1 MARGS
6 RTDSMKRKNKM
17 DKIAILI
24 PCYNEAKTIEKVVR
38 DWRASLPEAV
48 IYVYD
53 NNSSD
58 GTAQIAE
65 DAGAVVRYEYQ
76 QGKGNVIR
84 RMFREIDA
92 QCYIMVDGD
101 DTYPAEYGRQ
111 MADLVLERKTDMVV
125 GDRLSST
132 YFEENKRPFHNFG
145 NSLVRGTINRL
156 FDTNIRDIMTGY
168 RAFSYLFVKSFPVLS
183 KGFEI
188 ETEMSIHAVEKNMR
202 IENVIIEYRDRPEG
216 SESKLDTY
224 SDGFK
229 VLRTIFRLYK
239 NYKPMSFFG
248 LLSLLLFVITVILF
262 VPVLV
267 EYTKTGM
274 VPRFPT
280 LIVSGFI
287 GLGGVLSLFTGL
299 ILSTLAE
306 KDRQEFEFRLALIEN
321 LYHYLLKNDL

>member
-1 MARGS
+1 
-6 RTDSMKRKNKM
+6 M
-17 DKIAILI
+17 DTIAVLI
-24 PCYNEAKTIEKVVR
+24 PCYNEEQTIEKVIT
-38 DWRASLPEAV
+38 DWKKSLPESV

-58 GTAQIAE
+58 NTVQIAKR
-65 DAGAVVRYEYQ
+65 AGAVVRHEYQ

-92 QCYIMVDGD
+92 ECYIMVDGD

-111 MADLVLERKTDMVV
+111 MADLVLGKGADMVV

-145 NSLVRGTINRL
+145 NSLVRLSINKL
-156 FDTNIRDIMTGY
+156 FDNNIRDIMTGY
-168 RAFSYLFVKSFPVLS
+168 RAFSYLFVKTFPVLS

-202 IENVIIEYRDRPEG
+202 IENVVIEYRDRPEG

-224 SDGFK
+224 SDGAK
-229 VLRTIFRLYK
+229 VLGTIFRLFK
-239 NYKPMSFFG
+239 NYRPMKFFAFMAG
-248 LLSLLLFVITVILF
+248 ILFVISFILF
-262 VPVLV
+262 MPILL
-267 EYTKTGM
+267 EYIKTGL

-280 LIVSGFI
+280 LIVCGFTA
-287 GLGGVLSLFTGL
+287 LAGVLSLFAGL
-299 ILSTLAE
+299 ILSTLVE
-306 KDRQEFEFRLALIEN
+306 KERQEFEFRLIMTENERNALR
-321 LYHYLLKNDL
+321 K

>member
-1 MARGS
+1 MTIDAAQE
-6 RTDSMKRKNKM
+6 TTV
-17 DKIAILI
+17 DKIAVLI
-24 PCYNEAKTIEKVVR
+24 PCYNEEKTIRKVVT
-38 DWRASLPEAV
+38 DWKNSLPEVV

-58 GTAQIAE
+58 GTAAIAKE
-65 DAGAVVRYEYQ
+65 AGAVVRHEYQ

-84 RMFREIDA
+84 RMFREINA

-111 MADLVLERKTDMVV
+111 MADLVLEKKTDMVV

-132 YFEENKRPFHNFG
+132 YFEENKRPFHNFV
-145 NSLVRGTINRL
+145 NSLVRGSINHL
-156 FDTNIRDIMTGY
+156 FNTNIRDIMTGY
-168 RAFSYLFVKSFPVLS
+168 RAFSFLFVKSFPVLS

-216 SESKLDTY
+216 SESKLNTFE
-224 SDGFK
+224 DGFK
-229 VLRTIFRLYK
+229 VLTTIFKLYK
-239 NYKPMSFFG
+239 NYKPMYFFG
-248 LLSLLLFVITVILF
+248 LMSAILFALMIILF
-262 VPVLV
+262 VPVFI
-267 EYTKTGM
+267 EYARTGL

-287 GLGGVLSLFTGL
+287 GLGGLLSLFTGL
-299 ILSTLAE
+299 ILSTLSE
-306 KDRQEFEFRLALIEN
+306 KERQEYEFRLHLIEN
-321 LYHYLLKNDL
+321 LYNYLLKEQ

>member
-1 MARGS
+1 MTIDAAQE
-6 RTDSMKRKNKM
+6 TTV
-17 DKIAILI
+17 DKIAVLI
-24 PCYNEAKTIEKVVR
+24 PCYNEEKTIRKVVT
-38 DWRASLPEAV
+38 DWKNSLPEAV

-58 GTAQIAE
+58 GTAAIAKE
-65 DAGAVVRYEYQ
+65 AGAVVRHEYQ

-92 QCYIMVDGD
+92 ECYLMVDGD

-111 MADLVLERKTDMVV
+111 MADLVLEKKTDMVV

-145 NSLVRGTINRL
+145 NSLVRGSINHL
-156 FDTNIRDIMTGY
+156 FNTNIRDIMTGY
-168 RAFSYLFVKSFPVLS
+168 RAFSFLFVKSFPVLS

-216 SESKLDTY
+216 SESKLNTFE
-224 SDGFK
+224 DGFK
-229 VLRTIFRLYK
+229 VLTTIFKLYK
-239 NYKPMSFFG
+239 NYKPMYFFG
-248 LLSLLLFVITVILF
+248 LMSAILFALMIILF
-262 VPVLV
+262 VPVFI
-267 EYTKTGM
+267 EYARTGL

-287 GLGGVLSLFTGL
+287 GLGGLLSLFTGL
-299 ILSTLAE
+299 ILSTLSE
-306 KDRQEFEFRLALIEN
+306 KERQEYEFRLHLIEN
-321 LYHYLLKNDL
+321 LYNYLLKEQ